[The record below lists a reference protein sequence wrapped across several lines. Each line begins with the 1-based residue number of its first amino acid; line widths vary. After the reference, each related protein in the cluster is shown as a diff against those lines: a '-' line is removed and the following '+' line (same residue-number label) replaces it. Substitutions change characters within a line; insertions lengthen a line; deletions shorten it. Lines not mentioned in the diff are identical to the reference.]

1 MAVRIIFISFPGFCT
16 CPPPPPPP
24 PSQGSSISAFA
35 FRGQPGPRG
44 PVRGSEEGGSGID
57 TCDFDKNQYFTARG
71 SIHWSSCVGGFKPP
85 GRAGAWTKMGLG
97 GRGEGFILLEPGA
110 VSCVYTKFV
119 NNGQRN
125 FVKNRKNVEWNSIYN
140 GCHSNAK
147 LLKIVW
153 QSVLENILKFFI
165 IFPILAGIM
174 ETKSNK
180 YL

>member
-16 CPPPPPPP
+16 CVP
-24 PSQGSSISAFA
+24 PSPLRPRHRDSLSQLLLS
-35 FRGQPGPRG
+35 GPCCS
-44 PVRGSEEGGSGID
+44 VRGKEGLGSILVISSKINTSLLGVRFIDPAAWVDLSLGSG
-57 TCDFDKNQYFTARG
+57 A
-71 SIHWSSCVGGFKPP
+71 
-85 GRAGAWTKMGLG
+85 AWTKMGLG

-147 LLKIVW
+147 LLKIVR
-153 QSVLENILKFFI
+153 QSVLENILKIFI
-165 IFPILAGIM
+165 IFPIFAGIM

>member
-16 CPPPPPPP
+16 CVPHPPLRPRHRDSL
-24 PSQGSSISAFA
+24 SQLLLSGAMLFSA
-35 FRGQPGPRG
+35 G
-44 PVRGSEEGGSGID
+44 EGRSGID
-57 TCDFDKNQYFTARG
+57 TCDFVKNQYFTARG
-71 SIHWSSCVGGFKPP
+71 SIHWSSCVGGFKPRV
-85 GRAGAWTKMGLG
+85 GSSVNKNGVGGSGWGIYFTWTA
-97 GRGEGFILLEPGA
+97 GA
-110 VSCVYTKFV
+110 VSCVYTKSV

-147 LLKIVW
+147 LLKIVR

-165 IFPILAGIM
+165 IFPIFAGIM

>member
-1 MAVRIIFISFPGFCT
+1 MAVRIIFISFPVFCT
-16 CPPPPPPP
+16 CT
-24 PSQGSSISAFA
+24 PSTPAIGLYPLSQLLLSGAVRAACS
-35 FRGQPGPRG
+35 
-44 PVRGSEEGGSGID
+44 VRGSEEGRSGID

-153 QSVLENILKFFI
+153 QSVLENILKF
-165 IFPILAGIM
+165 
-174 ETKSNK
+174 S
-180 YL
+180 

>member
-1 MAVRIIFISFPGFCT
+1 MAVRIIFISFPVFCT
-16 CPPPPPPP
+16 CT
-24 PSQGSSISAFA
+24 PSTPAIGLSFCFPGQSGRSVLSAGE
-35 FRGQPGPRG
+35 RGR
-44 PVRGSEEGGSGID
+44 SGID

-153 QSVLENILKFFI
+153 QSVLENILKF
-165 IFPILAGIM
+165 
-174 ETKSNK
+174 S
-180 YL
+180 